1 MEDAISDRRVL
12 VTGGAGFI
20 GRHLVESLL
29 PDNEVTVLDHFSTSS
44 PQDVPDGASVVG
56 ADIRNRDVLAKAMD
70 GVDTVFHLAAMV
82 DVATSV
88 DSPFVCHE
96 TNASA
101 TVALLELARAES
113 ARVVFASS
121 AAVYGHPTTLP
132 IPEDEPK
139 CPASPYGIAKLTA
152 DLQVRRFQSLYGLPT
167 VALRFFNVYGPPR
180 GDGVANGVVG
190 AFLERARDGDPIRVH
205 GDGEQTRDFVHVSDV
220 VRALHLAAATDH
232 TGAAFNVGTGE
243 GTSVLTLA
251 ETVRD
256 AVGRDVPIEHTSGRA
271 GDVTH
276 SRADT
281 TKARSVLGFESSVPL
296 DTGLRAMVSDS

>member
-20 GRHLVESLL
+20 GRHLVKSLL

-44 PQDVPDGASVVG
+44 PQDVPAGASVVG
-56 ADIRNRDVLAKAMD
+56 ADVRNRDVLARAMD

-82 DVATSV
+82 DVGASV
-88 DSPFVCHE
+88 DAPFVCHE

-101 TVALLELARAES
+101 TVALLELARAED

-121 AAVYGHPTTLP
+121 AAIYGHPTALP

-180 GDGVANGVVG
+180 SGGVANGVVG
-190 AFLERARDGDPIRVH
+190 AFLERARDGDPLRVH
-205 GDGEQTRDFVHVSDV
+205 GDGQQTRDFVHVSDV
-220 VRALHLAAATDH
+220 VRALHLAATTDH
-232 TGAAFNVGTGE
+232 TGEAFNVGTDE
-243 GTSVLTLA
+243 ETSVLTLA

-256 AVGRDVPIEHTSGRA
+256 IVGRDVPIEHTSERA

-276 SRADT
+276 SRADI
-281 TKARSVLGFESSVPL
+281 TKARSMLGFEPSV
-296 DTGLRAMVSDS
+296 DVKSGLRSTASNS